1 MLLTMKLTMRTRI
14 ELNVTRPHCRSTQAL
29 LAILAFLAAPLA
41 AIAETPQAQL
51 PNGASSVSETY
62 QDWQMICTQLQDGKH
77 CSVNQ
82 QQTDSKSNQRV
93 LAVELQPQ
101 GDKVE
106 GALMLPFG
114 LLLEKGVALKVGEA
128 DIGSALRFRTC
139 LPLGCLVPLSLDAK
153 TLGALRKAATL
164 TVNAVGVNDQ
174 PMALSVSLKG
184 LGQALDRA
192 AALLR

>member
-1 MLLTMKLTMRTRI
+1 M
-14 ELNVTRPHCRSTQAL
+14 
-29 LAILAFLAAPLA
+29 
-41 AIAETPQAQL
+41 AETPQAQL

-62 QDWQMICTQLQDGKH
+62 QDWQMICTQQQDGKR

-82 QQTDSKSNQRV
+82 QQTDSKSNQKV

-106 GALMLPFG
+106 GVLMLPFG
-114 LLLEKGVALKVGEA
+114 LLLEKGVALKVGDA
-128 DIGSALRFRTC
+128 DIGPALRFRTC
-139 LPLGCLVPLSLDAK
+139 LPQGCVAPLSLDAK
-153 TLGALRKAATL
+153 TLGALRKATTL
-164 TVNAVGVNDQ
+164 TVNAAGANDQ

-184 LGQALDRA
+184 FGQALDRA